1 MLGSSDRK
9 PGNLS
14 DSPKI
19 GFGESG
25 ELDGTVFLFCCRVS
39 FRKRGKTRGKFVK
52 GFKIIG

>member
-14 DSPKI
+14 DSPQI
-19 GFGESG
+19 GFG
-25 ELDGTVFLFCCRVS
+25 ELDGTVFFFCCRVS